1 MVKKILIN
9 HFKRVE
15 VYLDLDPEEDD
26 GLHSLELME
35 NRNVKGVNELLALI
49 PEAEDETSLQAFY
62 EKTGL
67 KIRVERYR
75 GCDFTMLDREGA
87 YPREFLNVRSSDFH
101 RYAQEAGEH
110 PEWFEPQEEADIII
124 RYIE

>member
-9 HFKRVE
+9 KFKNVE
-15 VYLDLDPEEDD
+15 VYLNLDPEEDD

-49 PEAEDETSLQAFY
+49 PETEDATSLQAFY
-62 EKTGL
+62 EKAGL

-75 GCDFTMLDREGA
+75 GCDFTLLDREGA
-87 YPREFLNVRSSDFH
+87 YPREFLNIKSPGFP

-124 RYIE
+124 RYVE